1 MYSERFVLAI
11 ERVAIRVLKGG
22 HNIPDEVVK
31 RGFFKGLHNL
41 KRYLTFAE
49 EWYLLDNSKSEYCI
63 IAKSLNGE
71 QEIINFK
78 LFNFIYNYG
87 K

>member
-1 MYSERFVLAI
+1 MYLERFDIVI
-11 ERVAIRVLKGG
+11 ERVAVRVLKGG
-22 HNIPDEVVK
+22 HNIPDAVDK
-31 RGFFKGLHNL
+31 RRYFKGLHNL

-49 EWYLLDNSKSEYCI
+49 EWYLLDNSKSQYSI

-71 QEIINFK
+71 QEIISFD